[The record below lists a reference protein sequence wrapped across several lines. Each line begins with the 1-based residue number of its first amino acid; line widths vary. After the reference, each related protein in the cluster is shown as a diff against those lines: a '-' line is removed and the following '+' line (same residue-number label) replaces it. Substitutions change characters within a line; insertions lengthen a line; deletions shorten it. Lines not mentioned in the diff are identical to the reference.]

1 MGLLKANSSLI
12 KTNEVSV
19 KKTNLGRGKLSL
31 SKFDPKKISNIA
43 LWTKQGSLTDTQD
56 YVAISLTF
64 TAGYSAGDIDTIFY
78 TLDPADP
85 YYAGDE
91 FGFYIYY
98 DESVGLWYLN
108 TPGDNDTAYAE
119 NLFGPWTTYGD
130 LDGFDLIDYDNDSY
144 TSYNPVQYTWSDVS
158 GKNNHLITRKNPA
171 SGGIVGGIIKELE
184 NKILRVPF
192 KTTNTINAFLPF
204 TIYIALLDN
213 YTGLNTRKIL
223 GITNGGSS
231 ILYLES
237 TSNGV
242 YHTFT
247 LKGYSSSFII
257 YTICSFNVFK
267 TIFYTPIYG
276 SSILK
281 ISSSYGSYS
290 PTGPNRTINMSYYN
304 NNPNFA
310 FRSLSA
316 AGVGNFGQFS
326 SAGNLFLG
334 NNNFGIGNLV
344 FGNFYLSEVL
354 VYNKSLSTEEDRS
367 INGYLQR
374 RYYDKLL

>member
-1 MGLLKANSSLI
+1 MGRLQANSSLV
-12 KTNEVSV
+12 KTNKISV
-19 KKTNLGRGKLSL
+19 QKTNLGGGKLSL
-31 SKFDPKKISNIA
+31 SKFDPRNISNIA

-64 TAGYSAGDIDTIFY
+64 TANYSAGDIDTIFY
-78 TLDPADP
+78 ILDPANP

-158 GKNNHLITRKNPA
+158 GKNNHLITRKNPV
-171 SGGIVGGIIKELE
+171 SGGIVGGLIKGLE

-213 YTGLNTRKIL
+213 YVGVNTRKIL
-223 GITNGGSS
+223 GITNGSTV

-247 LKGYSSSFII
+247 LKAYNPSLSL
-257 YTICSFNVFK
+257 YTICSFNVFQ
-267 TIFYTPIYG
+267 TIFYSPTYG
-276 SSILK
+276 PSILK
-281 ISSSYGSYS
+281 ISSGYGSYS
-290 PTGPNRTINMSYYN
+290 PIGSGRALTLNYYN
-304 NNPNFA
+304 SSLDKNFNP
-310 FRSLSA
+310 LSA
-316 AGVGNFGQFS
+316 SGVGVFDQYS

-334 NNNFGIGNLV
+334 NNNFGIGNLGY
-344 FGNFYLSEVL
+344 GNFYLSEVL
-354 VYNKSLSTEEDRS
+354 VYNKSLSTEEDGS
-367 INGYLQR
+367 INRYLQR
-374 RYYDKLL
+374 KYYDKLL